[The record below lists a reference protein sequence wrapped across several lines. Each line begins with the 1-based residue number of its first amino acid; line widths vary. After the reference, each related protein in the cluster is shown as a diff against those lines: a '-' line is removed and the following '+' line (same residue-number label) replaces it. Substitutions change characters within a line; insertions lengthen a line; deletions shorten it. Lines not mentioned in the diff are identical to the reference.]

1 VKARRREEEV
11 TRRREEEVTRT
22 PAVSESTFDELALD
36 SKVFAAISHEMRTP
50 LTAIC
55 GFLEMMADSDLTER
69 QARWVAL
76 ASTAGAHLRGLVDSV
91 QSLSGF
97 EPGGRELALE
107 AVDID
112 ALVYES
118 SALIQ
123 PIASSQQI
131 EVSIDH
137 DAGTPLV
144 AYADRNRLRQVFLNL
159 LSNAIKFGPPDT
171 AVMVTTRRVGSAAR
185 VEVRDEGEGI
195 EPALADRLFTP
206 FDRLDAGEHGTTGL
220 GLGLA
225 LSRGLM
231 QVMGGTLEFV
241 PSPGPGTLFRVE
253 LPSPRL
259 PESGPGRG
267 S

>member
-1 VKARRREEEV
+1 MKSRKPRASDAPL
-11 TRRREEEVTRT
+11 TRT
-22 PAVSESTFDELALD
+22 PAISDATFDTLALD

-50 LTAIC
+50 LNAIC
-55 GFLEMMADSDLTER
+55 GFLELLADSELNER

-91 QSLSGF
+91 QSISGL
-97 EPGGRELALE
+97 EAGGRELALE
-107 AVDID
+107 ALDID
-112 ALVYES
+112 ALAYES

-123 PIASSQQI
+123 PIASSQKI
-131 EVSIDH
+131 EMSIDH

-144 AYADRNRLRQVFLNL
+144 AYADRSRLRQVFLNL
-159 LSNAIKFGPPDT
+159 LSNAIKFGPPDSVVT
-171 AVMVTTRRVGSAAR
+171 VTTRRVGNAAR
-185 VEVRDEGEGI
+185 VEVRDEGAGI

-231 QVMGGTLEFV
+231 GVMGGTLEFV
-241 PSPGPGTLFRVE
+241 PSPGPGALFRVE

-259 PESGPGRG
+259 PAEGPTIT